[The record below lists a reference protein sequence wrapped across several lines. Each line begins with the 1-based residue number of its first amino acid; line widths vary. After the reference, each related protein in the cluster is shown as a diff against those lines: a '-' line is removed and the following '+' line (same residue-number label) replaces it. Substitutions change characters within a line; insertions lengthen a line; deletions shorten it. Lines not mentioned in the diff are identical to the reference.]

1 MRRKAA
7 HPILLLAL
15 LAALSWAVDTAWA
28 VQVRIA
34 SFNVLSGVE
43 SPGSTEYEATRA
55 VLQRADADIIGFQ
68 EVTGSTQANFET
80 LAASLGYPHTYYAPQ
95 AILDTS
101 NRTAFMSR
109 WPIVLSSFVNSPAG
123 AQEMTRFNALVVV
136 DVPGT
141 TNDPTL
147 VTVHYKCCATSIADP
162 FRRAIE
168 IQRTIEALQ
177 ARGLDATDNVFVIG
191 DFNLVG
197 STQTINSLPSGLPTK
212 YELGGDVTFPVSY
225 STNPD
230 FYFNAL
236 GLAKV
241 LLRQADGVTTSTFA
255 GGGVLDYIV
264 TSSAVAARG
273 YQTEIYNSAKD
284 ATYPGLPKAGSP
296 LASATSA
303 TASDHYLIFGDFE
316 LDSGETTPSLMLM
329 ANPTSI
335 PESGGDGS
343 VMLTVRLPTAPAAG
357 QTVTVDL
364 ASSDSSE
371 LVLVADSITFTAG
384 VTAIDVPATPLN
396 DRAADG
402 DQTVTITASATGYT
416 SATAQVT
423 VTDVGA
429 ATSSGRN
436 FTGLG
441 EEIFDRFDNFI
452 GNGNPIDW
460 TVTDADGAAV
470 STWLGRSSGSEGT
483 GGRYSYGTNSDGS
496 LGFLPT
502 GTQSVTAATVF
513 TNSTGAAIASLDIR
527 YTAEQWRAAL
537 NGNTNGWTVE
547 IVSGGTTN
555 TIPALAFNADNT
567 RATGAIAG
575 GLSNARSATVAGLN
589 IPHGEAFELR
599 FRGDAG
605 AGGSAGGESW
615 ISTTNNT
622 RGAINTGQSFGAKTG
637 AWINEFHYDNI
648 STDVGEFV
656 EVVLAPDVTTPLEQ
670 ISVVLYNGNGG
681 VGYGTHALSSFTAG
695 ETVGGYRI
703 FHKAISGIQNGDPD
717 GIALVVGSSVAQFIS
732 YEGTFS
738 ATDDP
743 ATGLFSTDIG
753 VAQSNSTTP
762 VGASLQL
769 TGSPAAASQGI
780 AIDDLSVSIRA
791 AAAPNAPPQI
801 LPVAA
806 QTMAEDGTLELI
818 VELADA
824 DTAMANISLTATSS
838 NQSLLPD
845 SSLVVSG
852 TGPQRSLLV
861 EPARDASGQ
870 TTVTLTANDGEDTA
884 ATSFILTVTAVN
896 DGPTISEIPDL
907 SLASGGTSET
917 ASFVVA
923 DPDSPSLQLTANSSD
938 TNLLPVANISFGG
951 SGSNRTVTVN
961 PVTGRSGTATVTVTV
976 SDGTLNAETSF
987 LVTVAPPPTSGT
999 YALNGL
1005 PRAIADATR
1014 AAGVTTPRTTTFALT
1029 VPDNRTIVSIQVAA
1043 SVSHSYMSDLSAV
1056 LRHPD
1061 GTAVTLIN
1069 RRGGSGD
1076 NMTGTIFDDAASSAI
1091 AGGAPPFSGTYRPE
1105 NALAAF
1111 VGKTTAGA
1119 WQLEITDHDRGDTGS
1134 LLLWELRFSTLN
1146 IDTTA
1151 PAITVLGDNP
1161 LTLPI
1166 GATFTDPGAT
1176 ALDETDG
1183 AVDVTSEGEVNTAVP
1198 GSYIITYSATDAA
1211 ANTATAARTVNVVDV
1226 TAPVVTVAGDNPL
1239 YLPVGA
1245 TFVEPGVSAFDAIDG
1260 DIDVQT
1266 SGTVDTSTR
1275 GTYTLTYT
1283 ATDAAGNTGTAVREV
1298 VVRSAAAHLLETQF
1312 GLRGAAANLT
1322 ADADNDGVPN
1332 LMEYAFGSDPSASVS
1347 APAASDLVFTGGA
1360 TRFSAVVRD
1369 NDNALRI
1376 TPLVTSDLSSAWN
1389 DTAATEVATLDQ
1401 ENLPSGFRR
1410 RTWEVPGTEAAA
1422 LFIRFE
1428 VGYE

>member
-1 MRRKAA
+1 MTQTPRLSAA
-7 HPILLLAL
+7 LASAVLLLVA
-15 LAALSWAVDTAWA
+15 SPVGA

-34 SFNVLSGVE
+34 SFNVLGGIE

-55 VLQRADADIIGFQ
+55 VLQRVDADIIGFQ

-109 WPIVLSSFVNSPAG
+109 WPIVLSSFINSPAG

-147 VTVHYKCCATSIADP
+147 VTVHYKCCATSTADP

-168 IQRTIEALQ
+168 IRRTIEALQ
-177 ARGLDATDNVFVIG
+177 ARGSDGTDNVFVIG
-191 DFNLVG
+191 DYNLVG

-212 YELGGDVTFPVSY
+212 YELGGDVSFPVQY

-230 FYFNAL
+230 FYFTSL

-241 LLRQADGVTTSTFA
+241 LMRQADDVTTSTFA

-284 ATYPGLPKAGSP
+284 TSFAGLPKAGSP
-296 LASATSA
+296 LASATST

-316 LDSGETTPSLMLM
+316 LDSGATTPSLMLM

-343 VMLTVRLPTAPAAG
+343 VTFTVRIPTAPAAG
-357 QTVTVDL
+357 QTLTVDL

-371 LVLVADSITFTAG
+371 LVLAANSVTFTAG

-396 DRAADG
+396 DRQADG
-402 DQTVTITASATGYT
+402 DQTVTVTASATGYT

-429 ATSSGRN
+429 AVSSGRN
-436 FTGLG
+436 FTSLG
-441 EEIFDRFDNFI
+441 EEIIDRFDNFI
-452 GNGNPIDW
+452 GNGNPVDW
-460 TVTDADGAAV
+460 TVTDVAGAAV
-470 STWLGRSSGSEGT
+470 STWLGRSSGGEGT

-502 GTQSVTAATVF
+502 GTQSVNAATVF
-513 TNSTGAAIASLDIR
+513 TNSTRAAIASLDIR

-547 IVSGGTTN
+547 IVSGGITN

-575 GLSNARSATVAGLN
+575 GSSNARSATVAGLN
-589 IPHGEAFELR
+589 IPHGETFELR

-622 RGAINTGQSFGAKTG
+622 RGSINTGQSFGAKSG

-648 STDVGEFV
+648 STDSGEFV
-656 EVVLAPDVTTPLEQ
+656 EVVLAPDVTTPLAQ

-681 VGYGTHALSSFTAG
+681 VVYGTHALSTFTEG

-738 ATDDP
+738 ATDG
-743 ATGLFSTDIG
+743 AAAGLFSNDVG
-753 VAQSNSTTP
+753 VAQRDSTTP

-769 TGSPAAASQGI
+769 TGSPVAASQGI
-780 AIDDLSVSIRA
+780 AIDDLAVSIRA
-791 AAAPNAPPQI
+791 AAVPNAPPQI
-801 LPVAA
+801 LPVAP

-824 DTAMANISLTATSS
+824 DTALANVSLTATSS

-852 TGPQRSLLV
+852 TGAQRSLLL
-861 EPARDASGQ
+861 EPARDASGEA
-870 TTVTLTANDGEDTA
+870 TVTLTANDGEDT
-884 ATSFILTVTAVN
+884 TTISFVLTVTAVN
-896 DGPTISEIPDL
+896 DGPSISEIPDL
-907 SLASGGTSET
+907 SLASGATSGTS
-917 ASFVVA
+917 SFNVS
-923 DPDSPSLQLTANSSD
+923 DPDSPSLQLTATSSN
-938 TNLLPVANISFGG
+938 TNLLPVANITFGG

-961 PVTGRSGTATVTVTV
+961 PVAGRSGTATVTVTV

-999 YALNGL
+999 YALGGL
-1005 PRAIADATR
+1005 PATIADGTR
-1014 AAGVTTPRTTTFALT
+1014 VSGIMVPRTTTFTLN
-1029 VPDNRTIVSIQVAA
+1029 VPDSRTIAMVRVAV
-1043 SVSHSYMSDLSAV
+1043 SVSHSYMADLSAV
-1056 LRHPD
+1056 LCHPD

-1069 RRGGSGD
+1069 RRGGSGN
-1076 NMTGTIFDDAASSAI
+1076 NMTGTVFDDTATAAISGA
-1091 AGGAPPFSGTYRPE
+1091 APPFSGTFRPE
-1105 NALAAF
+1105 TALSAF
-1111 VGKTTAGA
+1111 TGKATAGA
-1119 WQLEITDHDRGDTGS
+1119 WKLEITDHDRGDTGS
-1134 LLLWELRFSTLN
+1134 LQTWELRLSTVN
-1146 IDTTA
+1146 VDTTA
-1151 PAITVLGDNP
+1151 PSITVLGDNP
-1161 LTLPI
+1161 LTLAI
-1166 GATFTDPGAT
+1166 GANFTDPGAT
-1176 ALDETDG
+1176 ALDDVDG
-1183 AVDVTSEGEVNTAVP
+1183 IVDVTASGEVNTALP
-1198 GSYIITYSATDAA
+1198 GSYTITYTATDAA
-1211 ANTATAARTVNVVDV
+1211 GNTATATRTVNVVDV
-1226 TAPVVTVAGDNPL
+1226 TAPVISVAGDDPL

-1245 TFVEPGVSAFDAIDG
+1245 AFLEPGVSAFDAVDG
-1260 DIDVQT
+1260 DVAVQT
-1266 SGTVDTSTR
+1266 GGTVDTTTR

-1283 ATDAAGNTGTAVREV
+1283 ATDAAGNEATATRTVI
-1298 VVRSAAAHLLETQF
+1298 VRSGAAHLLETQY
-1312 GLRGAAANLT
+1312 GLTGASAPLT
-1322 ADADNDGVPN
+1322 TDADNDGVSN
-1332 LMEYAFGSDPSASVS
+1332 LMEYAFGTDPSASNS
-1347 APAASDLVFTGGA
+1347 APAATELVFTGDA
-1360 TRFSAVVRD
+1360 VRFSALVRD

-1376 TPLVTSDLSSAWN
+1376 TPLVTTDLRSAWG
-1389 DTAATEVATLDQ
+1389 DTTATEVQTLDQ
-1401 ENLPSGFRR
+1401 KNVPDGFRR
-1410 RTWEVPGTEAAA
+1410 HTWEVPVANAAA